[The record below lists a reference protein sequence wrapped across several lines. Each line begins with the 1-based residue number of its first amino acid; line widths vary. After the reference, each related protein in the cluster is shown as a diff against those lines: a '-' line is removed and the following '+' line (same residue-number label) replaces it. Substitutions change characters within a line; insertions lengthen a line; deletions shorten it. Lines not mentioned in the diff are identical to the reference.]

1 MPGILTWCHGAM
13 AAAVHV
19 VVVVIVVV
27 VIYICGKAGFM
38 QLLPELIFEI
48 ALVPVPILFVE
59 IKVG

>member
-1 MPGILTWCHGAM
+1 MPVILTWCHGAM

-48 ALVPVPILFVE
+48 ALVPVPILLSR
-59 IKVG
+59 

>member
-19 VVVVIVVV
+19 VVVVVIVVVVIVVV

-48 ALVPVPILFVE
+48 A
-59 IKVG
+59 

>member
-13 AAAVHV
+13 AAAVHG
-19 VVVVIVVV
+19 VVIVVV

-59 IKVG
+59 IKV

>member
-13 AAAVHV
+13 AAAVHF

-59 IKVG
+59 IKV

>member
-38 QLLPELIFEI
+38 QLLPGLIFEI

-59 IKVG
+59 IKV

>member
-59 IKVG
+59 IKV

>member
-1 MPGILTWCHGAM
+1 M

-59 IKVG
+59 IKV